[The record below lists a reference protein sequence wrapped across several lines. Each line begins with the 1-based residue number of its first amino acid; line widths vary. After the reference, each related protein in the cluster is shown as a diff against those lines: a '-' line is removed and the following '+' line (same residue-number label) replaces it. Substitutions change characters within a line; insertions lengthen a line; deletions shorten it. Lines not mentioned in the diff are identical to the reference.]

1 MGKSATAY
9 SSYGKH
15 INLQYM
21 SQSEYLS
28 LTGSAHRGAMYLTSS
43 GPGSNITSSYIMQL
57 GPTGSDGLTVSAYK
71 FKGDGSLLTGVV
83 ADIDGATDGTGITVH
98 ATQDKLL
105 ISDNGTEK
113 YIQVSQ
119 LDNVFLRSD
128 QADTI
133 NGTLTATGRVMV
145 DDTTEATSKTDGSL
159 QTDGGLSVAKS
170 AVIGIDLDLVKN
182 GAIINF
188 GSSSPFVMTHNQANN
203 AALVS
208 SGHRLAFGDAG
219 DYITGDGTDI
229 SIVGSNEINLDAT
242 TVDINAAVSISG
254 NTSGSTA
261 QFAKLTASAGY
272 FAELFVSGSTLHLG
286 GTSISA
292 AEIAPLDGIDA
303 GTVAASKAVIVNSDK
318 DVTGFRNITLTG
330 ELDAG
335 SLDISGNADIDGTLE
350 TDALSINSTLVTAT
364 AAELNILDGV
374 TATAAELNILDGV
387 TSTAAELNILDGVTS
402 TAAELNLLD
411 GSTANSVVNSKAV
424 VYGSAGEIAASSLA
438 VAGNISGS
446 GKGYFEKDV
455 EIADSLK
462 VSGSGT
468 FVGTLSSSIGD
479 FADIK
484 LGGTAISATA
494 AELNILD
501 GVTAT
506 AAELNIMDG
515 NTSATSTTLA
525 LADRV
530 VVNDDGTMKQ
540 VALSDFVTLME
551 GADGI
556 DAVNGNLTV
565 GGNLTVN
572 GSTVTV
578 DATNM
583 TVQDPL
589 IKLNK
594 GDTSSPARDQGF
606 IFSRGNGSSADQ
618 ANYAML
624 WDESA
629 DEFVFAAVGTEDATT
644 SGNVTLSSY
653 ADLQAA
659 TIRGSKLEIDGAN
672 DYIDVDTDLKIIAAA
687 DVVIDPAGGELKVDG
702 NVVPNSDSADSLG
715 ASGTAW
721 ANLYV
726 DAIDLNG
733 QGSISMG
740 GTGRLDL
747 DADDDTSIRASA
759 DDVITLEVGGAD
771 RVHFGAA
778 AIYPETPDEISLG
791 TASKNFSDLFLDSGA
806 VVNFDDGDVTMTH
819 SSNNLSVAGGH
830 FQVERL
836 RIDGSTNYLDVV
848 SSDLRAYAAQNIHL
862 DAASHIKLDAGGN
875 NILFENDGTRFGAVQ
890 NSSGDLQLSAST
902 GDLVL
907 IGSDNSSAGNDIYLD
922 SSDKIIL
929 DADGGSILYK
939 DGGTT
944 KAKLDLA
951 DSGYSMHF
959 SASAA
964 GDIAW
969 SSKVSGKIM
978 ELDDSAAAL
987 MLNSTNKIQFAGTG
1001 NYVHQRAS
1009 NVLEVKAP
1017 TVEIDGATAID
1028 LQTDALS
1035 IGEGGDTDVVVTF
1048 NANTNDGVLTWMEDE
1063 DYFKFSDDVLM
1074 NSDEKIQFAGTG
1086 NYVHQRASNV
1096 LEVKAP
1102 TVEIDG
1108 ATKIDL
1114 QSDAITLGT
1123 GGNTDVA
1130 LTFAG
1135 STSSGA
1141 LTWMED
1147 EDEFKFDDDV
1157 MIADDKKLLFGNDSD
1172 ATLGFDPTAGTDG
1185 LVLTSAKNVYLT
1197 TPSGVEPADFTPT
1210 FVISSF
1216 HNDDGKQ
1223 SANNTG
1229 GGLVFAKS
1237 RSGNLMSDGD
1247 HIGGIRFR
1255 DGSGTHTNNYAQI
1268 YGIATSANGNDGSV
1282 AIECRVNSANVEIAQ
1297 FGYKSGSTRYG
1308 LYLNNNADHGTIK
1321 AHSFITY
1328 SDETLKD
1335 NITPID
1341 SGLDKVMALQ
1351 GVSYDW
1357 KSDGTADIGFI
1368 AQEVEKVVP
1377 QAVYGKSDG
1386 EYGLDYGS
1394 LTSVLVEAVKEQ
1406 QAQIEDLKAEL
1417 KNKADK

>member
-83 ADIDGATDGTGITVH
+83 ADIDGATDGTSITV
-98 ATQDKLL
+98 AASDRLL
-105 ISDNGTEK
+105 ISDSGTEK
-113 YIQVSQ
+113 YINVSQ

-133 NGTLTATGRVMV
+133 GGDLTTTGRLIV
-145 DDTTEATSKTDGSL
+145 DSTAEATSTGDGSI
-159 QTDGGLSVAKS
+159 QTDGGLSVALS
-170 AVIGIDLDLVKN
+170 AVIGDDLDLLSN
-182 GAIINF
+182 GAIF
-188 GSSSPFVMTHNQANN
+188 KVGQAQPFTLTHAQANN
-203 AALVS
+203 TALVS
-208 SGHRLAFGDAG
+208 ANHRLAFGDAG
-219 DYITGDGTDI
+219 DYIMGNGTDI

-242 TVDINAAVSISG
+242 TVDIDAAVSISG

-286 GTSISA
+286 DTSISA
-292 AEIAPLDGIDA
+292 TEINQLDGITA
-303 GTVAASKAVIVNSDK
+303 GTAAASKAVVLDGSKNIATIGTIGCGAITSTGASSFGSINVGGTITGDTSLTLDTTTITTAEIGVL
-318 DVTGFRNITLTG
+318 DSVTPGTAAASKALVLDASKNIGTINMLTASYAKIG
-330 ELDAG
+330 ELDVDLINTINKTETTLEILDKLIVVASGSNSANSDGAGLQFGSIEGTDNVASILYDHSNTGLDFNVAG
-335 SLDISGNADIDGTLE
+335 SSEVLLTAGALSPASSDGNALGTTSLMWSDVFLADG
-350 TDALSINSTLVTAT
+350 AVINFNDSDVTMT
-364 AAELNILDGV
+364 H
-374 TATAAELNILDGV
+374 
-387 TSTAAELNILDGVTS
+387 SS
-402 TAAELNLLD
+402 NLM
-411 GSTANSVVNSKAV
+411 TI
-424 VYGSAGEIAASSLA
+424 AG
-438 VAGNISGS
+438 
-446 GKGYFEKDV
+446 
-455 EIADSLK
+455 
-462 VSGSGT
+462 
-468 FVGTLSSSIGD
+468 
-479 FADIK
+479 
-484 LGGTAISATA
+484 
-494 AELNILD
+494 
-501 GVTAT
+501 
-506 AAELNIMDG
+506 G
-515 NTSATSTTLA
+515 NTRV
-525 LADRV
+525 DR
-530 VVNDDGTMKQ
+530 
-540 VALSDFVTLME
+540 
-551 GADGI
+551 
-556 DAVNGNLTV
+556 
-565 GGNLTVN
+565 
-572 GSTVTV
+572 
-578 DATNM
+578 
-583 TVQDPL
+583 
-589 IKLNK
+589 
-594 GDTSSPARDQGF
+594 
-606 IFSRGNGSSADQ
+606 
-618 ANYAML
+618 
-624 WDESA
+624 
-629 DEFVFAAVGTEDATT
+629 
-644 SGNVTLSSY
+644 
-653 ADLQAA
+653 
-659 TIRGSKLEIDGAN
+659 LEIDSAN

-759 DDVITLEVGGAD
+759 DDVITLEAGGAD

-778 AIYPETPDEISLG
+778 AIYPETTDEISLG

-806 VVNFDDGDVTMTH
+806 VVNFDGGDVTMTL

-848 SSDLRAYAAQNIHL
+848 SSDLRAYAAQSIHL

-944 KAKLDLA
+944 KATLGLA

-1135 STSSGA
+1135 ATSSGA

-1157 MIADDKKLLFGNDSD
+1157 MIVDSKKLLFGNDSD

-1255 DGSGTHTNNYAQI
+1255 DGSGTHTANFAQV
-1268 YGIATSANGNDGSV
+1268 YGIATSANGNEGSL

-1341 SGLDKVMALQ
+1341 SGLEKVMALQ

>member
-28 LTGSAHRGAMYLTSS
+28 LTGSAHKGAMYLTSS

-83 ADIDGATDGTGITVH
+83 ADIDGATDGTSITV
-98 ATQDKLL
+98 AASDRLL
-105 ISDNGTEK
+105 ISDSGTEK
-113 YIQVSQ
+113 YIHVSQ
-119 LDNVFLRSD
+119 LDSVLLRSD
-128 QADTI
+128 QSDTF
-133 NGTLTATGRVMV
+133 NGTLTATGRVMI

-170 AVIGIDLDLVKN
+170 AVIGKDLDLVEN

-188 GSSSPFVMTHNQANN
+188 GSSSPFVMTHAQANN

-219 DYITGDGTDI
+219 DYITGNGTDI

-242 TVDINAAVSISG
+242 TVDIDAAVSISG

-286 GTSISA
+286 DTSISA
-292 AEIAPLDGIDA
+292 AEIAPLDGITA
-303 GTVAASKAVIVNSDK
+303 GTVAASKAVVADSNK
-318 DVTGFRNITLTG
+318 DVTGFRNVTMTG
-330 ELDAG
+330 DMTAATVTMTGFTVDADG
-335 SLDISGNADIDGTLE
+335 DTALKSLAVDDSSTIGCDSDADIMTL
-350 TDALSINSTLVTAT
+350 AAQSLTLANDVNFNVAKTGGLQLGGAAVTA
-364 AAELNILDGV
+364 
-374 TATAAELNILDGV
+374 
-387 TSTAAELNILDGVTS
+387 

-411 GSTANSVVNSKAV
+411 G
-424 VYGSAGEIAASSLA
+424 
-438 VAGNISGS
+438 
-446 GKGYFEKDV
+446 
-455 EIADSLK
+455 
-462 VSGSGT
+462 VSGL
-468 FVGTLSSSIGD
+468 VQAD
-479 FADIK
+479 FTK
-484 LGGTAISATA
+484 LAAVDASAS
-494 AELNILD
+494 ELNKLD

-506 AAELNIMDG
+506 TDQLNFVAGATAGTVAANKAVVVDSNKDAASFRNLTATGAITAGSFVIGSADMSEADLEQLDGITAGTVAASKAVVVDSNKDASGFRHVTATGAVTAGSLVIGSADINEAELETIDGVTAGTVAASKAVVVDSNKDASGFRNVTATGALTAGTSLIIGSADLNEADMEKLDGITNGTVAANKAVVADSNLDASGFRHVTATGALTAGTSLIIGSADLNEADMEKLDGITDGTGAANKALVLDANRNVGNINMLTASYAKIGELDVDLINTINKTETTLEILDKLIVVASGSNSANSDGAGLQFGSIQGTDNVASILYDHSNTGLDFNVAGSSEVLLTAGALSPASPDG
-515 NTSATSTTLA
+515 NALGTTSLMWSDVF
-525 LADRV
+525 LADGAV
-530 VVNDDGTMKQ
+530 INFNNSNVTMTH
-540 VALSDFVTLME
+540 SSNLMTI
-551 GADGI
+551 A
-556 DAVNGNLTV
+556 
-565 GGNLTVN
+565 GGNTR
-572 GSTVTV
+572 V
-578 DATNM
+578 D
-583 TVQDPL
+583 
-589 IKLNK
+589 
-594 GDTSSPARDQGF
+594 R
-606 IFSRGNGSSADQ
+606 
-618 ANYAML
+618 
-624 WDESA
+624 
-629 DEFVFAAVGTEDATT
+629 
-644 SGNVTLSSY
+644 
-653 ADLQAA
+653 
-659 TIRGSKLEIDGAN
+659 LEIDSAN
-672 DYIDVDTDLKIIAAA
+672 DYIDVDTDLKLVAAA
-687 DVVIDPAGGELKVDG
+687 DIVLDPAGGDVKADG
-702 NVVPNSDSADSLG
+702 NLLPNSS
-715 ASGTAW
+715 
-721 ANLYV
+721 N
-726 DAIDLNG
+726 
-733 QGSISMG
+733 
-740 GTGRLDL
+740 
-747 DADDDTSIRASA
+747 
-759 DDVITLEVGGAD
+759 GGALGST
-771 RVHFGAA
+771 GAMW
-778 AIYPETPDEISLG
+778 
-791 TASKNFSDLFLDSGA
+791 SDVFLADGA
-806 VVNFDDGDVTMTH
+806 VINFNDSDVVMTH
-819 SSNNLSVAGGH
+819 SANNLSVTGGY

-862 DAASHIKLDAGGN
+862 DAASD
-875 NILFENDGTRFGAVQ
+875 
-890 NSSGDLQLSAST
+890 
-902 GDLVL
+902 
-907 IGSDNSSAGNDIYLD
+907 
-922 SSDKIIL
+922 IIL
-929 DADGGSILYK
+929 DADNGSIQYQ
-939 DGGTT
+939 DGGTL
-944 KAKLDLA
+944 KAQLNLA

-969 SSKVSGKIM
+969 SSKESGKIM

-1001 NYVHQRAS
+1001 NYVHQRAT
-1009 NVLEVKAP
+1009 NVLE
-1017 TVEIDGATAID
+1017 
-1028 LQTDALS
+1028 L
-1035 IGEGGDTDVVVTF
+1035 
-1048 NANTNDGVLTWMEDE
+1048 
-1063 DYFKFSDDVLM
+1063 
-1074 NSDEKIQFAGTG
+1074 
-1086 NYVHQRASNV
+1086 
-1096 LEVKAP
+1096 KAP

-1135 STSSGA
+1135 ASNSGA

-1157 MIADDKKLLFGNDSD
+1157 MIADSKKLLFGNDSD

-1229 GGLVFAKS
+1229 GGIVFAKS
-1237 RSGNLMSDGD
+1237 RAGSLMSDGD

-1255 DGSGTHTNNYAQI
+1255 DGSGTHSFNYAQV
-1268 YGIATSANGNDGSV
+1268 YGIATDASGEEGSL
-1282 AIECRVNSANVEIAQ
+1282 AIECRVNSANVEVAQ

-1351 GVSYDW
+1351 GVTYDW